1 MTARDKLAA
10 RRLMDRRRKARRKAV
25 GQCASC
31 SSAAVAPGQMC
42 EFHRGAHRAAQRILK
57 DRRRLRGVCVKCGR
71 TDVSRF
77 KRCHQCRARISEH
90 NRLAYALRRD
100 IVTSLRELVGRMRGL
115 L

>member
-1 MTARDKLAA
+1 MTGLQQ
-10 RRLMDRRRKARRKAV
+10 RRALGLCM
-25 GQCASC
+25 SC
-31 SSAAVAPGQMC
+31 KSAAVPNGSRC
-42 EFHRGAHRAAQRILK
+42 EHHRTIHRQAQRAMK

>member
-1 MTARDKLAA
+1 MTGLQQ
-10 RRLMDRRRKARRKAV
+10 RRALGLCM
-25 GQCASC
+25 SC
-31 SSAAVAPGQMC
+31 DTPVPNGSRC
-42 EFHRGAHRAAQRILK
+42 EHHRAIHRQAQKTMK
-57 DRRRLRGVCVKCGR
+57 DRRTLRGLCVKCGR
-71 TDVSRF
+71 TAVSRF